1 MNFAPLI
8 LLTWQVHHRPENLL
22 IGTTMNGED
31 RLDTTQSL
39 AL

>member
-1 MNFAPLI
+1 MNIAPLI
-8 LLTWQVHHRPENLL
+8 LLTWQVHHRPESLL
-22 IGTTMNGED
+22 TGTTMIGED